1 MEGWHTLTMEMEII
15 MVDRFYGDGDHHE
28 KMGHT
33 ESQLC
38 ECYSC
43 LFYSYACLNGRSI
56 TIPHKMLS

>member
-1 MEGWHTLTMEMEII
+1 MEMEII

-56 TIPHKMLS
+56 AIPHKMLS